1 MDRHIICI
9 KQPVLDADQQLHS
22 YSYTLEAVG
31 SKTMTDQAWEDEAR
45 ELFSELQQQGSLDA
59 LAGPNYCFYRVPY
72 VLLKP
77 DLLPPIEDH
86 QRLVIEIDRD
96 IIGNREALS
105 YLKALRSDGLHIAL
119 HDYQEGD
126 EDYAKLLNVA
136 RFVKLNLKSLGEEAV
151 IALYHRLKDSHTPVV
166 THVEDEAQFQRLK
179 NEGVELFQG
188 YYFVNPVISA
198 DRELSPNEAALL
210 QLVAEL
216 NKDDTDFDRLAE
228 IIATDVALSHQLL
241 AAINHPSNDL
251 PREVTSI
258 EDAVQ
263 LMGLKRLK
271 FWVTI
276 MLLSRAEGVSPE
288 LLKTAL
294 TRGKFMETLASHVP
308 AHEREKDSYFLVGL
322 FSTLNAFFHLPMQDL
337 VDQLPL
343 AEPLKK
349 ALTDHEGPM
358 GHALR
363 IAKALEQGSTDLMSL
378 RFEQLDIMNISAFYL
393 AASTWA
399 TKILQSVK

>member
-1 MDRHIICI
+1 MDRHIFCI
-9 KQPVLDADQQLHS
+9 KQPILDAEQKLHS
-22 YSYTLEAVG
+22 YSYTLQAIG
-31 SKTMTDQAWEDEAR
+31 NRTLTDQAWEDEAR
-45 ELFSELQQQGSLDA
+45 SLFADLQKDDSLEA

-77 DLLPPIEDH
+77 DVLPPVADRT
-86 QRLVIEIDRD
+86 RLIIEIDRD
-96 IIGNREALS
+96 IIGNRDALA
-105 YLKALRSDGLHIAL
+105 YLKALHSDGLQIAL
-119 HDYQEGD
+119 HDYRD
-126 EDYAKLLNVA
+126 EEEYAKLLNVA
-136 RFVKLNLKSLGEEAV
+136 HFVKLNLKTLGEETV
-151 IALYHRLKDSHTPVV
+151 LALYRRLRDTHTPIV

-179 NEGVELFQG
+179 AEGVELFQG

-198 DRELSPNEAALL
+198 DQELGPNEAALL

-216 NKDDTDFDRLAE
+216 NNDDTDFDRLAE
-228 IIATDVALSHQLL
+228 IISTDVALTHQLL

-276 MLLSRAEGVSPE
+276 MLLSRAEGVPAE

-294 TRGKFMETLASHVP
+294 TRGKFMETLAAHVP
-308 AHEREKDSYFLVGL
+308 AHEREKDAYFLVGL

-349 ALTDHEGPM
+349 ALTDYEGSM
-358 GHALR
+358 GQALR

-378 RFEQLDIMNISAFYL
+378 RFEQMDIMSISTFYL
-393 AASTWA
+393 TASTWA
-399 TKILQSVK
+399 TNILQSAG